1 MTSSLLARS
10 ATFAALAAFALAYLA
25 VWFYNLGAKRG
36 RDGFPLGRF
45 GRPSPLEICTGLVT
59 NFFDTLGIGSFA
71 TTTSIFKFARMV
83 PDQLIPGTLNAGHT
97 LPTIFQAFIYIA
109 VIRVDVWTLVTM
121 IAGAV
126 VGAWFGAGWVARM
139 RKRTVQIGVGVALL
153 VAVAVMLMRQFDW
166 FPPGGDALGLRGPR
180 LLLAAVA
187 NGIFAAISTLGIGFY
202 APCMTLVSLLG
213 MNPTA
218 AFPIMM
224 GSSAFLM
231 PVASSRFV
239 LRDAYSARVAL
250 GLAIGGLFGVPAAAF
265 IVKSL
270 PLDDVRWLVMAVIIY
285 AAVAMLRS
293 ALVEG
298 NVGRQRSAM
307 R

>member
-1 MTSSLLARS
+1 MLVRTATFVALAGFTLSYVGVWLSSLWRMRGSAR
-10 ATFAALAAFALAYLA
+10 LE
-25 VWFYNLGAKRG
+25 
-36 RDGFPLGRF
+36 
-45 GRPSPLEICTGLVT
+45 RPSLLELGTGMVT

-71 TTTSIFKFARMV
+71 TTTSIFKFTRMV

-97 LPTIFQAFIYIA
+97 LPTIFQAFIYVA
-109 VIRVDVWTLVTM
+109 VIRVDPQTLLVM

-126 VGAWFGAGWVARM
+126 AGAWFGAGWVARM
-139 RKRTVQIGVGVALL
+139 RKRNVQIGLGAALL
-153 VAVAVMLMRQFDW
+153 GAFVVMLMRQFDW
-166 FPPGGDALGLRGPR
+166 FPPGGDALGLSGSR
-180 LLLAAVA
+180 LLLATVA
-187 NGIFAAISTLGIGFY
+187 NGIFAALSTLGIGFY
-202 APCMTLVSLLG
+202 APCMTVVSLLG

-239 LRDAYSARVAL
+239 LRDAYSPRVAL

-270 PLDDVRWLVMAVIIY
+270 PLDQVRWLVMAVILY
-285 AAVAMLRS
+285 ASVAMLRS
-293 ALVEG
+293 VVIEG
-298 NVGRQRSAM
+298 KLERQRQCCQAEKIG
-307 R
+307 

>member
-1 MTSSLLARS
+1 MSPSLLVRT
-10 ATFAALAAFALAYLA
+10 ATFAVLAAFALSYLA
-25 VWFYNLGAKRG
+25 VWLSSLWRMRG
-36 RDGFPLGRF
+36 RDASPSGGLSP
-45 GRPSPLEICTGLVT
+45 PSPLQLCTGLVT

-83 PDQLIPGTLNAGHT
+83 PDQLIPGTLNVGHT

-109 VIRVDVWTLVTM
+109 VIRVDTRTLLAM

-139 RKRTVQIGVGVALL
+139 RKRDVQIGVGAALL
-153 VAVAVMLMRQFDW
+153 VAFVAMLMRQFDL
-166 FPPGGDALGLRGPR
+166 FPPGGDALGLNGRR
-180 LLLAAVA
+180 LLLATVA

-270 PLDDVRWLVMAVIIY
+270 PLDEVRWLVMAVILY

-298 NVGRQRSAM
+298 NVGRQRSAI